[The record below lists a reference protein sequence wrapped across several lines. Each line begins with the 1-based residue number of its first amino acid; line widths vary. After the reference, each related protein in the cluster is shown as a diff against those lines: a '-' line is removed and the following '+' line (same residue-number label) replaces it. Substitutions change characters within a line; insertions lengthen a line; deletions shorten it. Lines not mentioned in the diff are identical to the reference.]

1 MPTKKGTSSLPERLF
16 FNRSRMK
23 DMQCSDLSS
32 TILGILI
39 LQYVLEMRNTTFLG
53 LGSGI
58 ASENPNNSLSLSD
71 INKRGGCGVKPS
83 I

>member
-1 MPTKKGTSSLPERLF
+1 MPTKIGTSSLPERLF

-32 TILGILI
+32 TISGILI

-53 LGSGI
+53 LDSGI
-58 ASENPNNSLSLSD
+58 ASEKPYNSLGLSD
-71 INKRGGCGVKPS
+71 VNKSGGCGVKAS